1 MTLESLGVTVGRLPN
16 ASRPCLGQPERM
28 SQHALEIREASAAY
42 SRFKDSVLDLSEGP
56 TAVNVARNLTAS
68 RNLDAGAPAQD
79 APCAGTT
86 RGNAQ
91 GVHD

>member
-1 MTLESLGVTVGRLPN
+1 MRAGRVSANL
-16 ASRPCLGQPERM
+16 SGM
-28 SQHALEIREASAAY
+28 SQHALEIREASAEY
-42 SRFKDSVLDLSEGP
+42 SRFKEAVLDLSEAP
-56 TAVNVARNLTAS
+56 TAVNVARYLTAS

-79 APCAGTT
+79 APYAGTT